1 MATKADIAQT
11 YDYIDQIVRN
21 NLGDFADLSCAFY
34 DGNYQ
39 LTLDQAQ
46 RAKHRYILDG
56 IGFRKGMRVLDI
68 GCGWGPVLKAVQDA
82 GGCALGLTL
91 SPKQHSWCRRNGME
105 AELKDW
111 KDMKVD
117 QYGKFDAVVSVGA
130 FEHFCSVDDYL
141 NGKQD
146 EVYTSFFRLCHRLL
160 PAGGRL
166 YLQTM
171 TWGQNRPRYEDIS
184 LKSPRESNEYIVALI
199 GKFYPGSWQIR
210 IVAPR
215 VKIRDALSI
224 TQITAD
230 SARIADA
237 PSVRCGIVRHVDGIE
252 KHGDLAVADH
262 LPGKGQDEAGQKGP
276 RQSGGGTQSR
286 GSFAGGWGHNLW
298 GQTPHWVH
306 RVGSDPVLWLY
317 ANFRFMSRLL
327 IGCCRS

>member
-1 MATKADIAQT
+1 MATRAEIAQT
-11 YDYIDQIVRN
+11 YDYIDHIVRN

-82 GGCALGLTL
+82 GGYALGLTL

-171 TWGQNRPRYEDIS
+171 TWGQNRPRYENIS

-199 GKFYPGSWQIR
+199 GKFYPGSWPPSGKEQ
-210 IVAPR
+210 IVA
-215 VKIRDALSI
+215 DALNFKLVSVNNGRLDYI
-224 TQITAD
+224 HTMKQWGL
-230 SARIADA
+230 RIRKMTLLNTVALLRLA
-237 PSVRCGIVRHVDGIE
+237 PRYLWDREFRYMVESFRRAGNRTCFEREIMDHYRMVFE
-252 KHGDLAVADH
+252 K
-262 LPGKGQDEAGQKGP
+262 
-276 RQSGGGTQSR
+276 
-286 GSFAGGWGHNLW
+286 
-298 GQTPHWVH
+298 
-306 RVGSDPVLWLY
+306 
-317 ANFRFMSRLL
+317 
-327 IGCCRS
+327 I

>member
-199 GKFYPGSWQIR
+199 GKFYPGSWPPSGKEQ
-210 IVAPR
+210 IVA
-215 VKIRDALSI
+215 DALNFKLVSVNNGRLDYI
-224 TQITAD
+224 HTMKQWGL
-230 SARIADA
+230 RI
-237 PSVRCGIVRHVDGIE
+237 RKMTFHN
-252 KHGDLAVADH
+252 AVAVLRLAPRYLWDREFRYMVESFRRAGNRTCFEREIMDH
-262 LPGKGQDEAGQKGP
+262 YRMVFEK
-276 RQSGGGTQSR
+276 
-286 GSFAGGWGHNLW
+286 
-298 GQTPHWVH
+298 
-306 RVGSDPVLWLY
+306 
-317 ANFRFMSRLL
+317 
-327 IGCCRS
+327 I